1 VSRPAIL
8 KQGSQEHHEPIL
20 EAEMERMKERVVKV
34 LEGYRKRE
42 EALKRTI
49 SQQQQVIEQ
58 LMSHPH

>member
-1 VSRPAIL
+1 MEAV
-8 KQGSQEHHEPIL
+8 KQ
-20 EAEMERMKERVVKV
+20 RVAKV

-58 LMSHPH
+58 LMSQAQ